1 MSARDLAW
9 HPAAIGPATRRALRG
24 LRGCPSLK
32 PFYLAGGTGLALR
45 LGHRVSVDLDFF
57 TPGRVDPDCLLREL
71 RSGFGRVKAVA
82 LDSGTLH
89 VHADS
94 VKVSFLGYPYP
105 QLYPFGHF
113 ENVAV
118 ADPRDIACMKLSAIS
133 GRGTRRDFV
142 DLFAIAQ
149 IYGLATLLSLFD
161 RKYAGVTYSRI
172 HLLKSLT
179 YFEEANQEGSPNLPA
194 DLDWEAV
201 KRFFEDQVV
210 LLYRSLDP

>member
-1 MSARDLAW
+1 M
-9 HPAAIGPATRRALRG
+9 
-24 LRGCPSLK
+24 
-32 PFYLAGGTGLALR
+32 
-45 LGHRVSVDLDFF
+45 DLDFF
-57 TPGRVDPDCLLREL
+57 TPGSVDPDSLLREL
-71 RSGFGRVKAVA
+71 RSGFGRVKAIS

-89 VHADS
+89 VHVNA

-105 QLYPFGHF
+105 QLYPFGDF
-113 ENVAV
+113 EHVAV

-149 IYGLATLLSLFD
+149 IYGLSALLTMFD
-161 RKYAGVTYSRI
+161 RKYDGVTYSRI

-179 YFEEANQEGSPNLPA
+179 YFEEANREGSPNLPA

-210 LLYRSLDP
+210 LLYRSLAQ